1 MSQEKY
7 LNNYVELL
15 KNTLNDQ
22 VARNLQ
28 LQANLKTQEEIM
40 TEMSTQLQSTIQQLQ
55 EKQSG
60 SNEVVVQ
67 REQEL
72 LGQVNQLKQQLA
84 QVNQSTQSKVGEV
97 DSYKNTITANQN
109 IIADQQRKLTDLQNA
124 VNDLTSKLAQ
134 SSNLQSRIDESNRLI
149 NDLKNEVSILEK
161 DSLNVEALR
170 NQLISTQN
178 MVKERDNT
186 IEELTTMARDLSL
199 HIDTLKTTPVPV
211 KKSKKASVKPV
222 ESALTLETVTEDGGS
237 F

>member
-7 LNNYVELL
+7 LNNYVDLL

-40 TEMSTQLQSTIQQLQ
+40 NEMSTQLQSTIQQLQ
-55 EKQSG
+55 EKQNG

-72 LGQVNQLKQQLA
+72 LGQINQLKQQLT
-84 QVNQSTQSKVGEV
+84 QVNQSTQFKVGEV
-97 DSYKNTITANQN
+97 ESYKNTITANQN
-109 IIADQQRKLTDLQNA
+109 IINDQARKINDLQNA
-124 VNDLTSKLAQ
+124 INDLTGKLAQ
-134 SSNLQSRIDESNRLI
+134 TSNLQSRMDESNRLI
-149 NDLKNEVSILEK
+149 VDLKNEISVLEK
-161 DSLNVEALR
+161 ESSIVETLR

-186 IEELTTMARDLSL
+186 IEDLTTMARDLNL
-199 HIDTLKTTPVPV
+199 QIETLKTTPTPV
-211 KKSKKASVKPV
+211 KKTKKASVAPV
-222 ESALTLETVTEDGGS
+222 STLETATEDGGS

>member
-7 LNNYVELL
+7 LNNYVDLL

-40 TEMSTQLQSTIQQLQ
+40 NDMSNQLQSTIQQLQ
-55 EKQSG
+55 EKQNG

-72 LGQVNQLKQQLA
+72 LGQINQLKQQLT

-97 DSYKNTITANQN
+97 ESYKNTITANQN
-109 IIADQQRKLTDLQNA
+109 IINDQARKINDLQNA
-124 VNDLTSKLAQ
+124 INDLTGKLAQ
-134 SSNLQSRIDESNRLI
+134 TSNLQSRMDESNRLI
-149 NDLKNEVSILEK
+149 TDLKNEISVLEK
-161 DSLNVEALR
+161 ESLIVETLR

-186 IEELTTMARDLSL
+186 IEDLTTMARDLNL
-199 HIDTLKTTPVPV
+199 QIETLKTTPTPV
-211 KKSKKASVKPV
+211 KKTKKASVAPV
-222 ESALTLETVTEDGGS
+222 STLETATEDGGS

>member
-7 LNNYVELL
+7 LNNYVDLL

-40 TEMSTQLQSTIQQLQ
+40 NEMSNQLQSTIQQLQ
-55 EKQSG
+55 EKQNG

-72 LGQVNQLKQQLA
+72 LGQINQLKQQLT

-97 DSYKNTITANQN
+97 ESYKNTITANQN
-109 IIADQQRKLTDLQNA
+109 IINDQARKINDLQNA
-124 VNDLTSKLAQ
+124 INDLTGKLAQ
-134 SSNLQSRIDESNRLI
+134 TSNLQSRMDESNRLI
-149 NDLKNEVSILEK
+149 VDLKNEISVLEK
-161 DSLNVEALR
+161 ESLIVETLR

-186 IEELTTMARDLSL
+186 IEDLTTMARDLNL
-199 HIDTLKTTPVPV
+199 QIETLKTTPTPV
-211 KKSKKASVKPV
+211 KKTKKASVAPV
-222 ESALTLETVTEDGGS
+222 STLETATEDGGS

>member
-7 LNNYVELL
+7 LNNYVDLL

-40 TEMSTQLQSTIQQLQ
+40 NEMSTQLQSTIQQLQ

-72 LGQVNQLKQQLA
+72 LGQINQLKQQLT
-84 QVNQSTQSKVGEV
+84 QVNQSTQFKVGEV
-97 DSYKNTITANQN
+97 ESYKNTITANQN
-109 IIADQQRKLTDLQNA
+109 IINDQARKINDLQNA
-124 VNDLTSKLAQ
+124 INDLTGKLAQ
-134 SSNLQSRIDESNRLI
+134 TSSLQSRMDESNRLI
-149 NDLKNEVSILEK
+149 VDLKNEISVLEK
-161 DSLNVEALR
+161 ESSIVETLR

-186 IEELTTMARDLSL
+186 IEDLTTMARDLNL
-199 HIDTLKTTPVPV
+199 QIETLKTTPTPV
-211 KKSKKASVKPV
+211 KKTKKASVVPV
-222 ESALTLETVTEDGGS
+222 STLETATEDGGS